1 MFMTKLQLNPELEQR
16 NDQYVFW
23 ILLAQ
28 APILLLS
35 GFVGAKLTAFAVVSA
50 VAVLLL
56 ATLSYRLL
64 KGCGLFSVVAAVLMM
79 SVSALLIQSQLGMIE
94 MHFHIFAAMAVFL
107 VYQRWQPL
115 LAALLT
121 VAVHHVLFTF
131 IQLSS
136 ASLMGLPI
144 VIFAGDCNW
153 MITLVHA
160 IFAAAETGILILLA
174 GFMRRESGANQR
186 IASAI
191 EYISENKD
199 LSLRLS
205 GGSSNAERAFNSML
219 EQLAEL
225 FADYHQIAEN
235 MSATTEQ
242 LSKISEQTRHEVAD
256 YNQQAL
262 EIADITEHLASQ
274 IKQVADNSQLSAE
287 QAQQAT
293 KASQQD
299 RQQAL
304 NVMEDMRILESSTN
318 QVKGS
323 LSELTDDVTAITG
336 LLDAIRSIS
345 EQTNLLALNAAIEA
359 ARAGESGR
367 GFAVVADEVR
377 ALAGRANDS
386 TEEIAKVLQR
396 LNSSME
402 KTVEAMDLGQQRT
415 QQNVQHANDIA
426 QGLQQRSVQ
435 ISEVARLSH
444 DVAEQTVE
452 QSSVLQGVGGNI
464 SSSTERVGHLA
475 ENVRVLAEVAQQ
487 IQALTQAY
495 EQKAASYKVQ

>member
-1 MFMTKLQLNPELEQR
+1 MAKLMVNQELEQR

-35 GFVGAKLTAFAVVSA
+35 GFVGASLTVFTLLAA
-50 VAVLLL
+50 VAVVIL
-56 ATLSYRLL
+56 TGVSYRLL
-64 KGCGLFSVVAAVLMM
+64 KGSGMFSVVAAVLMM

-94 MHFHIFAAMAVFL
+94 MHFHIFAAMAIFL

-115 LAALLT
+115 LAALVT
-121 VAVHHVLFTF
+121 VAVHHVLFTY
-131 IQLSS
+131 IQL
-136 ASLMGLPI
+136 ASTTLLGLPI
-144 VIFAGDCNW
+144 IIFAGDCNW

-174 GFMRRESGANQR
+174 SFMRRESGANQR
-186 IASAI
+186 IAGAI

-199 LSLRLS
+199 LSFRLS
-205 GGSSNAERAFNSML
+205 GGRSKAELAFNSML
-219 EQLAEL
+219 EQLSAL
-225 FADYHQIAEN
+225 FTDYRKIAEQ

-242 LSKISEQTRHEVAD
+242 LSQMSEQTRQDVAD
-256 YNQQAL
+256 YNQQAQS
-262 EIADITEHLASQ
+262 IAHTTEQVVSQ
-274 IKQVADNSQLSAE
+274 INQVAGSSELSAE

-293 KASQQD
+293 EASLQD

-304 NVMEDMRILESSTN
+304 NVMDDMRVLENSTN
-318 QVKGS
+318 EVRAS
-323 LSELTDDVTAITG
+323 LSKLTGDVSAITS
-336 LLDAIRSIS
+336 LLEAIRSIS

-377 ALAGRANDS
+377 ALAGRANQS

-402 KTVEAMDLGQQRT
+402 KTVESMELGQQRT
-415 QQNVQHANDIA
+415 QQNVQHANQIA
-426 QGLQQRSVQ
+426 TGLQQRSEQ
-435 ISEVARLSH
+435 IGDVARLSH
-444 DVAEQTVE
+444 DVAEQTVT
-452 QSSVLQGVGGNI
+452 QSSVLEDVGSDI
-464 SSSTERVGHLA
+464 SNSTERVGHLA
-475 ENVRVLAEVAQQ
+475 ENVQMLAEVAQQ

-495 EQKAASYKVQ
+495 EQKAASYKLQ